1 MPSTYTPLGVE
12 KIATGEAAGT
22 WGTKTNT
29 NLEIIEQISGGYK
42 VQTLNSGSPAGAGAS
57 TTTLSKSDGSTG
69 ATVATRVIIMGA
81 VSPEAITGNKI
92 LTMPVLTENF
102 YIIKNS
108 TSGAYTVQ
116 LKAASG
122 SGATVTWATDDKGWK
137 IVYFDGVTTNTGV
150 YDTGFSV
157 TEGDVT
163 LTGTQ
168 TLTNKTLTSPKIG
181 TAILDTGGNELI
193 KLTVTGSAENEF
205 TIAAGASG
213 AGPTLSSTGS
223 SDSNIDINIAPAGT
237 GDVVLAGDTV
247 KVGDSGAAAT
257 LTSNGAGSLTVT
269 TGGTT
274 DLVLSTNSGTNS
286 GTFTITDAANGAM
299 TMAPNGYGKFT
310 VTGQGKIQSV
320 AEKVTVEATAAT
332 GTKNFDALTQAVWY
346 YTSDASGDWTIN
358 LRGDG
363 STTMNTIM
371 ATGESLTLCH
381 LVTIGSSEYR
391 NTTVQVDGTTSGVTT
406 EWQGGEAP
414 SEGNANSIDSYV
426 YTVIKT
432 GSAAYTVLASITQ
445 YA

>member
-42 VQTLNSGSPAGAGAS
+42 VQTLNTAGAGAN
-57 TTTLSKSDGSTG
+57 TTDLSKADGATG

-81 VSPEAITGNKI
+81 VSAQAITGNKI

-102 YIIKNS
+102 YLIKNS

-137 IVYFDGVTTNTGV
+137 IVYFDGVATNTGV

-168 TLTNKTLTSPKIG
+168 TLTNKTLTSPAIG
-181 TAILDTGGNELI
+181 TSILDTGGNELI
-193 KLTVTGSAENEF
+193 KITVTGSAENEF
-205 TIAAGASG
+205 TIAAGGSG

-237 GDVVLAGDTV
+237 GDVVLAADTV
-247 KVGDSGAAAT
+247 KVGDAAAAAT
-257 LTSNGAGSLTVT
+257 LTSNGAGTLTVT

-310 VTGQGKIQSV
+310 ITGQGKIQSV
-320 AEKVTVEATAAT
+320 AEKITVAASSA
-332 GTKNFDALTQAVWY
+332 GTSDTFDVLTQSVQY
-346 YTSDASGDWTIN
+346 FTGDAGADWTLNI
-358 LRGDG
+358 RGDG
-363 STTMNTIM
+363 STALNTIM
-371 ATGESLTLCH
+371 ATGESMTICF

-391 NTTVQVDGTTSGVTT
+391 NDVVQVDGTTSGVTT
-406 EWQGGEAP
+406 EWQGGSAP
-414 SEGNANSIDSYV
+414 TEGNANSIDAYQ

-432 GSAAYTVLASITQ
+432 GDAAYTVLASITQ
-445 YA
+445 FA